1 MSRLCVSNSR
11 LLHFQPVYRIINSS
25 TIVKKFRNKIIF
37 TGLTI
42 HTPKGAIMQSHIK
55 PHSRIQSQPG
65 LLRKPRSLAV
75 ILLSTLLAGTL
86 PASDDADRLTFS
98 WLRGA
103 DWRGK
108 AEIAV
113 YEGTVIRYRQ
123 QRSASLTLI
132 TVTEPFNTRQ
142 VVKSESGENA
152 TTALK
157 QNQVLKYQTGVYPY
171 SQMNSVFW
179 NASTG
184 DFFKASMTTQ
194 EWCGHTFKEARRY
207 GDGLRL
213 AYNSYWEDE
222 AVGEMYVEDPHEE
235 ALYLLYDELPL
246 AVRTEQFQNAGRVY
260 LFPMLMSSQ
269 VMRSDWDIGHP
280 ARKPAY
286 TPAIVNTERVTLNV
300 ARRNFQDVLKVTVTF
315 EDGSTKKTDAFYVD
329 MNDPNR
335 LLLKWERNDGGQFSI
350 SELYYTDYWNQNR
363 AGDRLTGS
371 RL

>member
-1 MSRLCVSNSR
+1 
-11 LLHFQPVYRIINSS
+11 
-25 TIVKKFRNKIIF
+25 
-37 TGLTI
+37 
-42 HTPKGAIMQSHIK
+42 MQSHIK
-55 PHSRIQSQPG
+55 PQSLQSPSPGFKSR
-65 LLRKPRSLAV
+65 LRAV
-75 ILLSTLLAGTL
+75 GAIILPALLAGTL
-86 PASDDADRLTFS
+86 LASDDSDRLTFG
-98 WLRGA
+98 WLQGA

-108 AEIAV
+108 AEVAV
-113 YEGTVIRYRQ
+113 YDGTVVRYRQ
-123 QRSASLTLI
+123 QRPASLTLI

-152 TTALK
+152 ITALK

-194 EWCGHTFKEARRY
+194 EWCGQTFKEARRY

-222 AVGEMYVEDPHEE
+222 AVGEMYIEDPHEDT
-235 ALYLLYDELPL
+235 LYILYDELPL
-246 AVRTEQFQNAGRVY
+246 AVRTEQLQKAGRVY

-280 ARKPAY
+280 ARKPTY
-286 TPAIVNTERVTLNV
+286 TPAIVNTERVTLNA
-300 ARRNFQDVLKVTVTF
+300 ARRNFQDVLKVTITF
-315 EDGSTKKTDAFYVD
+315 EDGGAKKIDTFYVD

-335 LLLKWERNDGGQFSI
+335 LLLKWERNDGGQFTI